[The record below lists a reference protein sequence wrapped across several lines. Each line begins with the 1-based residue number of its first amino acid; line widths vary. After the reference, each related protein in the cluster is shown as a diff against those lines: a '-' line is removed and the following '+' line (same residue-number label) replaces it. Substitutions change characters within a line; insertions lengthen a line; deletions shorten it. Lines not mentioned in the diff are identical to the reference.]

1 MTDTPGDAV
10 GRDDQDPAVAII
22 IPAWRAT
29 ATIGRAV
36 TSALVQSVPCQ
47 VIVVD
52 DCSPDAT
59 ADMARAADDG
69 RGLLTVLRQDCNQ
82 GPAAARNRAIMVS
95 SARWIALLD
104 ADDVMEPGRI
114 AGLLAEA
121 EPEGEPAWDFVADDL
136 WRVVEGALDGP
147 RTRLVSQD
155 DFSPYTLDFET
166 FVLGNLHGSRGARG
180 ELGFLKPMM
189 RRAFLEETGLGYDET
204 MRLGED
210 YDLYARALA
219 RGARFRVTGPLG
231 YLAVAREGSLS
242 DRHGARDLGGIVAS
256 DRALLA
262 NENLAA
268 RDRQAVQRHLAQV
281 HREWAWMRLIDAVK
295 ARAPIEALRCFAGPP
310 GIALSLVRRLA
321 EQVVIRT
328 RRRFFGAGAR
338 E

>member
-1 MTDTPGDAV
+1 MTDTPGDAI
-10 GRDDQDPAVAII
+10 GRDGQNPAVAII

-36 TSALVQSVPCQ
+36 TSALAQSVPCQ

-59 ADMARAADDG
+59 ADMARAADER
-69 RGLLTVLRQDCNQ
+69 RGLLTVLRQDRNQ
-82 GPAAARNRAIMVS
+82 GPAAARNRAITVT

-104 ADDVMEPGRI
+104 ADDVMETDRI
-114 AGLLAEA
+114 ASLLAVA
-121 EPEGEPAWDFVADDL
+121 EPHGTPAWDFVADDL
-136 WRVVEGALDGP
+136 WRVVEGVLDGP
-147 RTRLVSQD
+147 RTRLISKD
-155 DFSPYTLDFET
+155 DFSPYTLDFEN

-189 RRAFLEETGLGYDET
+189 RRAFLEEAGLDYDET

-242 DRHGARDLGGIVAS
+242 DRHGARDLGGIVAA

-262 NENLAA
+262 NESLAV
-268 RDRQAVQRHLAQV
+268 RDRQAVQRHLAQI

-310 GIALSLVRRLA
+310 GIALSLLGRLA
-321 EQVVIRT
+321 EQAMIRT
-328 RRRFFGAGAR
+328 RRRFSRVWAR